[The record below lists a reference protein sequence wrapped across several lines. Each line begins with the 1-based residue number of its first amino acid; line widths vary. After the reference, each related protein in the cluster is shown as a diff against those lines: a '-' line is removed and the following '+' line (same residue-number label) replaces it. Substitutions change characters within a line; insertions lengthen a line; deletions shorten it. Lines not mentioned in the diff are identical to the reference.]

1 MRNPGG
7 QLLIYEDGRER
18 AYDSMTCAHCMKVT
32 FVRAKQKPEDLG
44 GLCKVCMGLICST
57 CVGQPCKTVEQR
69 LAEEE
74 ASYEARRSYGF

>member
-7 QLLIYEDGRER
+7 QLLICDDGQER
-18 AYDSMTCAHCMKVT
+18 VYDSFSCRHCQRVT
-32 FVRAKQKPEDLG
+32 FVKPKQRAEDLG

-69 LAEEE
+69 LLEEE
-74 ASYEARRSYGF
+74 ARYEARRSYGF

>member
-18 AYDSMTCAHCMKVT
+18 AHDSFTCAHCQKVT

-44 GLCKVCMGLICST
+44 GLCKVCMGLICSA